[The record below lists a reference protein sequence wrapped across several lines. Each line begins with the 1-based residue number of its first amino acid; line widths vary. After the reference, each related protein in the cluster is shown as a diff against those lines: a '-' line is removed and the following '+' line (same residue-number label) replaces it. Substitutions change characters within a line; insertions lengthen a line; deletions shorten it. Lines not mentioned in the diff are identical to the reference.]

1 MMMMM
6 MMVMMMMS
14 GGGLVSGSSH
24 IITAPGSCYK
34 HLVSAPGWV
43 GWTNKKL
50 PLELGFVFSS
60 FQSVE
65 CVSVASYNKPDMGIA
80 VR

>member
-1 MMMMM
+1 MM

-65 CVSVASYNKPDMGIA
+65 CVSVASYNKPDMGIE